1 MISFTLR
8 TCTTLTLITH
18 YVAYI
23 GISDLCGEVEHLYAC
38 AQGPALY
45 LAPFN
50 WLVPEFTSA
59 H

>member
-1 MISFTLR
+1 MYYFIY
-8 TCTTLTLITH
+8 ITH

-23 GISDLCGEVEHLYAC
+23 ELCGEVEHLNAC
-38 AQGPALY
+38 AQGPTLY